1 MNECVPGYIVLFLYT
16 LPLKY
21 MFVFDI
27 VFEFHLYSV
36 PIMLPLISVS
46 QMRKIKKFWNV
57 YNFSFSIYKNNIN
70 GKLSISGM
78 IYQKAVK
85 KLYTS
90 LAKRSPTVFLYLMND
105 SKSTNVNQL
114 SEWKLKDCYRVRL
127 NAVICCFYIRCFTF
141 CLTFYH
147 IIDFGYY
154 PS

>member
-36 PIMLPLISVS
+36 RIMLPLISVNL
-46 QMRKIKKFWNV
+46 MKKIKKFWNM
-57 YNFSFSIYKNNIN
+57 YNFSFSIYKNNISV
-70 GKLSISGM
+70 KISISGM

-85 KLYTS
+85 KLYAS
-90 LAKRSPTVFLYLMND
+90 LVKRWPTVFLYLTND

-114 SEWKLKDCYRVRL
+114 SEWKLKDCYRV
-127 NAVICCFYIRCFTF
+127 
-141 CLTFYH
+141 
-147 IIDFGYY
+147 
-154 PS
+154 